1 MSDVSAAIGA
11 LLLVA
16 AVLAATHAPLGAYLA
31 RTFEDGRHL
40 RIERALYRL
49 CRVNPD
55 GEQNWASYAGAV
67 LAFSTACVLGLWGLL
82 LVQTHLPL
90 AAGREGMNV
99 DTALNTAVSFVTNT
113 NWQSY
118 GGETGAT
125 HLSQM
130 AGLTVQNFVS
140 AAVGLAV
147 AVALTRGIARSGTD
161 RLGNFWVDLVRGVV
175 RVLLPLAALGAL
187 LLVWGGVIQNLAGP
201 TTITTLTG
209 GEQVIQGGPV
219 ASQEVIKLLGTNGGG
234 FFNANSAHPFENPN
248 PVTNIVEILL
258 VLVIPFALPRM
269 YGLMVGDRRQG
280 YAVLG
285 LMATLFTG
293 MWAAALA
300 AETQLA
306 GTMQGALEGKELR
319 FGVPGTVLFAT
330 ATTGTST
337 GAVNGMH
344 DSFSPL
350 GGGVVLTDMLLGE
363 ISPGGVGTGLYSAL
377 VIAIITVFVAGLMVG
392 RTPELLG
399 KTIGQREI
407 TCAALFILVMPALV
421 LLGTGVAIALPGAR
435 EALANA
441 GPHGLTEMMYAYA
454 SASNN
459 NGSAFA
465 GLAADAPWFNLTLA
479 ACMWLGRFVPI
490 TLALALAGSLA
501 AQPKRPSTEGTVP
514 THTPLFTALL
524 VGIAVIVAGLTFF
537 PALALGPIAEA
548 TL

>member
-1 MSDVSAAIGA
+1 
-11 LLLVA
+11 
-16 AVLAATHAPLGAYLA
+16 
-31 RTFEDGRHL
+31 
-40 RIERALYRL
+40 
-49 CRVNPD
+49 
-55 GEQNWASYAGAV
+55 
-67 LAFSTACVLGLWGLL
+67 
-82 LVQTHLPL
+82 
-90 AAGREGMNV
+90 
-99 DTALNTAVSFVTNT
+99 
-113 NWQSY
+113 
-118 GGETGAT
+118 
-125 HLSQM
+125 
-130 AGLTVQNFVS
+130 
-140 AAVGLAV
+140 
-147 AVALTRGIARSGTD
+147 
-161 RLGNFWVDLVRGVV
+161 
-175 RVLLPLAALGAL
+175 
-187 LLVWGGVIQNLAGP
+187 
-201 TTITTLTG
+201 
-209 GEQVIQGGPV
+209 
-219 ASQEVIKLLGTNGGG
+219 VIKLLGTNGGG

-258 VLVIPFALPRM
+258 VLIIPFALPRM
-269 YGLMVGDRRQG
+269 YGILVGDRRQG

-300 AETQLA
+300 AETALA
-306 GTMQGALEGKELR
+306 GTFQGALEGKELR
-319 FGVPGTVLFAT
+319 FGVPGSVLFAT

-337 GAVNGMH
+337 GAVNSMH

-350 GGGVVLTDMLLGE
+350 GGGVVMTNMLLGE

-377 VIAIITVFVAGLMVG
+377 VLAVITVFVAGLMVG

-421 LLGTGVAIALPGAR
+421 LVGTGMAIALPSAR
-435 EALANA
+435 ESLANA
-441 GPHGLTEMMYAYA
+441 GPHGLTEMMYAYT

-465 GLAADAPWFNLTLA
+465 GLSADTPWFNLTLA

-501 AQPKRPSTEGTVP
+501 AQPKRPITEGTMP